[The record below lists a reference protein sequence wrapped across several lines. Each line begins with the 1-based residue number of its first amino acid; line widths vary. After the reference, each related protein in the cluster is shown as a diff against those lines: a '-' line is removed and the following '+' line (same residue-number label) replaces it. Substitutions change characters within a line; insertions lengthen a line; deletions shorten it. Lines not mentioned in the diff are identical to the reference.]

1 MLVAINLLNENPRA
15 PSGAQQFWRH
25 LIPEMDGLLREDEE
39 LHLLV
44 SRSNRHL
51 YQGYS
56 PRVRHVL
63 FPWSNERRVLRTL
76 TEQLWVPLRLR
87 HLGVTVLNT
96 GIAPLFD
103 GLKLV
108 LHIKTMHAYA
118 TPDQLS
124 WSVGTFR
131 RLTYPRSARRAAAI
145 IVNSESLRGE
155 VVDHL
160 SADPAKLK
168 LVYEAVDH
176 ELFGLSDNPSAHAED
191 LRRHGITRPYA
202 LFVSSLWPYKNVH
215 GLLRAWALA
224 RSRLGGRQ
232 LVIVGWPRGK
242 GYLASLHALVRQLGI
257 GEDVVFCGGID
268 HGETAKF
275 YQSADVF
282 IYPSINESFGL
293 TILEAMACGC
303 PVVTSDTT
311 AMPEI
316 AGGAALLADAARP
329 EEIAE
334 RIIEALDPEMRGRLI
349 ERGLAR
355 AATFSWRRC
364 AAETLEVYRAVSRG

>member
-1 MLVAINLLNENPRA
+1 LNENPRA

-25 LIPEMDGLLREDEE
+25 LIPEMDRLLREDEE

-51 YQGYS
+51 YRGYS

-124 WSVGTFR
+124 CQVRTFR

-160 SADPAKLK
+160 GADPIKLK

-176 ELFGLSDNPSAHAED
+176 ELFNMRGDPSAQGED
-191 LRRHGITRPYA
+191 LRSFGITRPFA

-215 GLLRAWALA
+215 GLLKAWAIA
-224 RSRLGGRQ
+224 RPRLGGRQ
-232 LVIVGWPRGK
+232 LAIVGWPREK
-242 GYLASLHALVRQLGI
+242 GYLASLHALVRKLGI
-257 GEDVVFCGGID
+257 GEDVVFCGGVD
-268 HGETAKF
+268 NRDTVKF

-303 PVVTSDTT
+303 PVVTSNTT
-311 AMPEI
+311 AMPET
-316 AGGAALLADAARP
+316 AGGAALLADPARP
-329 EEIAE
+329 GDIAE